1 MITESDQLAKALDHA
16 AKVYPELV
24 DERAELLRCLIERG
38 IQSLEA
44 EYDEAI
50 EARRNAIRG
59 VAGSLSGVWP
69 ENYLDELRSEW
80 PA

>member
-16 AKVYPELV
+16 ATVYPDLR

-38 IQSLEA
+38 IQSLES
-44 EYDEAI
+44 EYNEAL
-50 EARRNAIRG
+50 EARRKAIRE
-59 VAGSLSGVWP
+59 VAGSMSGVWP
-69 ENYLDELRSEW
+69 ENYLEELRSEW

>member
-24 DERAELLRCLIERG
+24 DERAELLRCLIQRG
-38 IQSLEA
+38 IESLEA

-50 EARRNAIRG
+50 EARKNAIRG

>member
-1 MITESDQLAKALDHA
+1 MITESDQLARALDHA

-24 DERAELLRCLIERG
+24 NERAELLRCLIERG

-50 EARRNAIRG
+50 EARKKAIRE
-59 VAGSLSGVWP
+59 VAGSMSGIWP
-69 ENYLDELRSEW
+69 ENYLEELRNEW

>member
-1 MITESDQLAKALDHA
+1 MITESDQLARALDHA

-24 DERAELLRCLIERG
+24 NERAELLRCLIERG

-44 EYDEAI
+44 EYDESI
-50 EARRNAIRG
+50 EARKKAIRE
-59 VAGSLSGVWP
+59 VAGSMSGIWP
-69 ENYLDELRSEW
+69 ENYLEELRSEW

>member
-50 EARRNAIRG
+50 EARKNAIRG

>member
-1 MITESDQLAKALDHA
+1 MITESDQLARALDHA

-24 DERAELLRCLIERG
+24 NERAELLRCLIERG
-38 IQSLEA
+38 IKSLEA

-50 EARRNAIRG
+50 EARKKAIRE
-59 VAGSLSGVWP
+59 VAGSMSGIWP
-69 ENYLDELRSEW
+69 ENYLEELRNEW

>member
-16 AKVYPELV
+16 SKVYPELV

-44 EYDEAI
+44 EYDEAL
-50 EARRNAIRG
+50 EARKNAIRG
-59 VAGSLSGVWP
+59 VAGSMSGVWP
-69 ENYLDELRSEW
+69 ADWREQMRSEW
-80 PA
+80 PE